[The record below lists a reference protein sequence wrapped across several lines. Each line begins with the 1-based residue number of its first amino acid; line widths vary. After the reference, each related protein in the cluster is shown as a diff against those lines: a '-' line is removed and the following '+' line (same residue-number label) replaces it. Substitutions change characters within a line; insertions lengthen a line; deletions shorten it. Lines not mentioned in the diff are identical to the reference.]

1 VAHEIRN
8 PLTVIKM
15 LFHSLNLQFPATDPR
30 TRDVEVMR
38 ERIDHLNKS
47 VEQILNFARTAEPE
61 LAPAPLNGVIEDLA
75 LLVRHKLKNH
85 GIKFVLQL
93 APELPEVL
101 ADAAQ
106 LNQALLNL
114 VLNAVEAMPRGG
126 TLTIQTGRAAEKQLF
141 VELKDTGTGMT
152 PEQQAGAFRSLLQT
166 TKKRGTGIGL
176 AIVSKIIEAHHGT
189 ISVSSAPNSGT
200 AFRILIPHQ

>member
-1 VAHEIRN
+1 
-8 PLTVIKM
+8 
-15 LFHSLNLQFPATDPR
+15 
-30 TRDVEVMR
+30 
-38 ERIDHLNKS
+38 
-47 VEQILNFARTAEPE
+47 
-61 LAPAPLNGVIEDLA
+61 
-75 LLVRHKLKNH
+75 VRHKLKNH

-114 VLNAVEAMPRGG
+114 VLNAVEAMPHGG
-126 TLTIQTGRAAEKQLF
+126 TLTIQTGRGAEKQLF
-141 VELKDTGTGMT
+141 IELKDTGTGMT
-152 PEQQAGAFRSLLQT
+152 AEQQAGAFRSLLQT